1 MDKVYIL
8 ISAEEAGVTVDGTYF
23 VEDKIVGCYSSR
35 KAAERV
41 GENLGD
47 ISWRIEEHDVLSL

>member
-1 MDKVYIL
+1 MNKVYVL
-8 ISAEEAGVTVDGTYF
+8 LVSEEAGPIDSATCWY
-23 VEDKIVGCYSSR
+23 EDKIVGCYSSR
-35 KAAERV
+35 KAAERA